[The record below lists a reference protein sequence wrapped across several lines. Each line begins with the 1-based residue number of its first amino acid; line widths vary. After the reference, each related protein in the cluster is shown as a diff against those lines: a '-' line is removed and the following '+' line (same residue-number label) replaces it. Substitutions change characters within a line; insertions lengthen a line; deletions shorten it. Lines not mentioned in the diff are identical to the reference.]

1 MLPSPMAQVPTVKV
15 MDNISVI
22 VYDASCNR
30 SVDRHVR
37 ENPMRTTSSWLV
49 VLLLAALPL
58 AAASEEGKESPAPAE
73 TIMRRQS
80 LTFIDLKL
88 FDAKLSQELNSGKD
102 RVEVEMT
109 GKVALNDIPE
119 RIDKWVSRVGEN
131 GSVEVREAPRTRMLI
146 FSLLPMLFSAFQA
159 TSEDRMMEPAKNYNA
174 TILYRREANGEAT
187 IERVIFDRKK

>member
-1 MLPSPMAQVPTVKV
+1 
-15 MDNISVI
+15 
-22 VYDASCNR
+22 
-30 SVDRHVR
+30 
-37 ENPMRTTSSWLV
+37 MRTTSSWLV